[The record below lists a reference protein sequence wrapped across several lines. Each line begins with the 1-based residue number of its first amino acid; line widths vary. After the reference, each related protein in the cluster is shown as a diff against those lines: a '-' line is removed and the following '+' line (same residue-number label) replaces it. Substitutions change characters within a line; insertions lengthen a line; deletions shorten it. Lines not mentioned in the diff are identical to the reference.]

1 MDTNDQRK
9 LFEPVRGFRRWVAA
23 LVVGILALVTAAS
36 AMAAHP
42 KKNARFTGIVI
53 GPEINGFKPP
63 VTFKVSSNGKILNG
77 FTYSTLGCF
86 SEGGFRPGVDYYTQ
100 PSALMKLGKLEVSRA
115 GTFSKGG
122 VVSIFK
128 GVGGSVT
135 TTSRVTG
142 SFTSPT
148 SVTGTLTFSQKLSPG
163 GAKCTTTGT
172 PIEFTAKA

>member
-1 MDTNDQRK
+1 MHGNGQRH
-9 LFEPVRGFRRWVAA
+9 FFGGASRGWLAA
-23 LVVGILALVTAAS
+23 LLAGAVALVGAAS

-42 KKNARFTGIVI
+42 KRNARFTGIVI

-63 VTFKVSSNGKILNG
+63 VAFKVSPNGKTLMG

-100 PSALMKLGKLEVSRA
+100 PDALMKLGKLKVSRA
-115 GTFSKGG
+115 GTFSMGGLVSIYKGG
-122 VVSIFK
+122 
-128 GVGGSVT
+128 GGSVT

>member
-1 MDTNDQRK
+1 MDTNGQRQ
-9 LFEPVRGFRRWVAA
+9 FFGPVRGSRGWVAA

-36 AMAAHP
+36 AIAAHP

-63 VTFKVSSNGKILNG
+63 VAFKVSSNGKTLMG

-100 PSALMKLGKLEVSRA
+100 PSALMRLGKLKVSRA

-128 GVGGSVT
+128 GGGGSVT

-142 SFTSPT
+142 SFTSRT
-148 SVTGTLTFSQKLSPG
+148 TVSGTLTFSQKISPG
-163 GAKCTTTGT
+163 GAICTTAGT